1 MPVEIREVVLRAR
14 VTESEPPSPGPADG
28 ESYDP
33 DRLKADILATC
44 ERMIRDELLRAR
56 SR

>member
-14 VTESEPPSPGPADG
+14 VSEQETDPARED
-28 ESYDP
+28 E
-33 DRLKADILATC
+33 DRLDPAQLKAEILATC
-44 ERMIRDELLRAR
+44 ERMIRDEISRDR